1 MTERTGT
8 GGLDRRLVNGF
19 GALACGGLLGYALY
33 AQHGLGLEPCP
44 LCVFQRVAVLALG
57 FVLLAA
63 YAHNPGRRGARVYGV
78 LATVAAA
85 AGIAFAWRQLWLQ
98 GLPAD
103 QAPECGPGID
113 YIMSVFPLREAVAMV
128 FEGSGDCAK
137 VDWTFLGLSMAGW
150 VLIALATLGV
160 LALWNNFRRA

>member
-1 MTERTGT
+1 
-8 GGLDRRLVNGF
+8 
-19 GALACGGLLGYALY
+19 GLLGYALY

-57 FVLLAA
+57 IVFLVA
-63 YAHNPGRRGARVYGV
+63 YAHNPQRRGARVYGG
-78 LATVAAA
+78 LATIAAG

-103 QAPECGPGID
+103 QVPECGPGLD
-113 YIMSVFPLREAVAMV
+113 FIMDVFPLWEALAMV
-128 FEGSGDCAK
+128 FKGSGDCAK

-150 VLIALATLGV
+150 VL
-160 LALWNNFRRA
+160 